1 MIGLI
6 CYVQSLIWINVEHI
20 GEWSWGQR
28 MGIETFKRKQEE
40 VDKNPERFPKG
51 YLYQMGLYKEMSE
64 NPSIKINSRTWEKLS

>member
-1 MIGLI
+1 
-6 CYVQSLIWINVEHI
+6 
-20 GEWSWGQR
+20 

-40 VDKNPERFPKG
+40 VEKNPERFPKG